1 MSHFYILLQNVMKH
15 VELDDIFFI
24 HYLNTRNQKLYIMLD
39 APKWNHYFNVK
50 TYRQPLMPSATY
62 MRNKWL
68 SLMAQDLF
76 LSWFVITQI
85 FFCLVIYESV
95 LTNEFSGARKYFFY
109 FYLIIKKFNYCLL
122 PLLSRFARHM
132 LKNFALIFVIVQE
145 SWVLYVYLLSCGLSK
160 KRPNSMSFFGVICH
174 FKQQYSS
181 FSS

>member
-24 HYLNTRNQKLYIMLD
+24 HHLNTRNQKLYIMLD
-39 APKWNHYFNVK
+39 APKWNYYFNVK
-50 TYRQPLMPSATY
+50 THRQPLMPSATY

-95 LTNEFSGARKYFFY
+95 LTNEFSGARKYFLF
-109 FYLIIKKFNYCLL
+109 LLNYQ
-122 PLLSRFARHM
+122 
-132 LKNFALIFVIVQE
+132 KV
-145 SWVLYVYLLSCGLSK
+145 
-160 KRPNSMSFFGVICH
+160 
-174 FKQQYSS
+174 
-181 FSS
+181 